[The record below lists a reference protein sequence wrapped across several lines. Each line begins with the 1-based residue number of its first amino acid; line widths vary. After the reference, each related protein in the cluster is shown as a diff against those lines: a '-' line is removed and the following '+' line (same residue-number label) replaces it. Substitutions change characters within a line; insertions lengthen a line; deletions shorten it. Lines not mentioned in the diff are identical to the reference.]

1 MKTLT
6 VLSRSYC
13 HLCDDLIA
21 ALEEFRGRFSLSFHI
36 DVIDIDTHTS
46 LEALWGDMVPV
57 LLDGEQQVCHYFFN
71 EDAVVRVLSVDKTA
85 ALVAADEANR
95 LK

>member
-13 HLCDDLIA
+13 HLCDDLIT
-21 ALEEFRGRFSLSFHI
+21 ALEEFRGRFTLAFAI
-36 DVIDIDTHTS
+36 DVIDIDQHEK
-46 LEALWGDMVPV
+46 LETLWGDKVPV
-57 LLDGEQQVCHYFFN
+57 LLHGEVEVCHYFFN
-71 EDAVVRVLSVDKTA
+71 EDAVIRVLSLDKTA
-85 ALVAADEANR
+85 AFVVGDGANR